1 MEAAE
6 EKVVRLCLYAV
17 SSIWKRDMLR
27 LRRQKSRLLG
37 SLFAP
42 FFLLAFLGMGFRRAG
57 LPGMDTD
64 YLSFLTPGMMSMTV
78 LFASNTTS
86 MLMLW
91 DREKGFLK
99 EIMVTPISRLSI
111 ILGRA
116 TVGITNALIQ
126 STIILLAGLAMGM
139 KLSGAA
145 GFLLSFVFITLI
157 ASTFIGLG
165 LAVASFLND
174 AYSFGLILGFILYP
188 FLFLSGALYPV
199 DRFPSYV
206 AQFSYLNPLTYGI
219 DGLRYSLLGVSSF
232 NPVLD
237 MGVMIISCVAT
248 LGLGVYLFD
257 EGEWV

>member
-1 MEAAE
+1 M
-6 EKVVRLCLYAV
+6 RLCLYAV

-64 YLSFLTPGMMSMTV
+64 YLSFLTPGMMAMTV

-145 GFLLSFVFITLI
+145 GFLLSFVFIGLI

-206 AQFSYLNPLTYGI
+206 AQFSFLNPLTYGI

-257 EGEWV
+257 KGDWV

>member
-1 MEAAE
+1 M
-6 EKVVRLCLYAV
+6 RFCFYAV

-42 FFLLAFLGMGFRRAG
+42 FFLLAFLGLGFRRAG
-57 LPGMDTD
+57 LSGMDTD
-64 YLSFLTPGMMSMTV
+64 YLSFLTPGMMSMT
-78 LFASNTTS
+78 LLSASNSTS
-86 MLMLW
+86 FLMLW

-116 TVGITNALIQ
+116 TVGVTNAMIQ
-126 STIILLAGLAMGM
+126 SMIILLAGLAMGM

-145 GFLLSFVFITLI
+145 GFLLSFVFIVLI

-165 LAVASFLND
+165 LALASFLKD
-174 AYSFGLILGFILYP
+174 TFSFGLILNFILYP
-188 FLFLSGALYPV
+188 FLFLFGALYPV
-199 DRFPSYV
+199 DRFPSYI

-232 NPVLD
+232 NPALD
-237 MGVMIISCVAT
+237 FGMMVISCVT
-248 LGLGVYLFD
+248 MLGLGTYLF
-257 EGEWV
+257 EVSEWE

>member
-1 MEAAE
+1 M
-6 EKVVRLCLYAV
+6 RFCLHAV

-139 KLSGAA
+139 KHSDTA
-145 GFLLSFVFITLI
+145 GFLLSFVFVILI
-157 ASTFIGLG
+157 ASTFIGLE

-257 EGEWV
+257 KGEWV

>member
-1 MEAAE
+1 M
-6 EKVVRLCLYAV
+6 RLCLYAV

-139 KLSGAA
+139 KHSDTA
-145 GFLLSFVFITLI
+145 GFLLSFVFVILI
-157 ASTFIGLG
+157 ASTFIGLE

-219 DGLRYSLLGVSSF
+219 DGLRYSLLGASSF
-232 NPVLD
+232 NPALD
-237 MGVMIISCVAT
+237 LGVMVISCAAM
-248 LGLGVYLFD
+248 LGLELIDGYPVLTRQKTAKFQ
-257 EGEWV
+257 

>member
-1 MEAAE
+1 MASG

-42 FFLLAFLGMGFRRAG
+42 FFLLAFLGLGFRRAG

-64 YLSFLTPGMMSMTV
+64 YLSFLTPGMMAMT
-78 LFASNTTS
+78 LLSASNSTS
-86 MLMLW
+86 FLMLW

-111 ILGRA
+111 IMGR
-116 TVGITNALIQ
+116 TSVGITNAIIQ
-126 STIILLAGLAMGM
+126 SMIILFAGMAMGM
-139 KLSGAA
+139 SISGAT
-145 GFLLSFVFITLI
+145 GLLLSFVFVIFI

-165 LAVASFLND
+165 LTLASFLKD
-174 AYSFGLILGFILYP
+174 TFSFGLILNFILYP

-199 DRFPSYV
+199 DRFPLYI
-206 AQFSYLNPLTYGI
+206 AQLSYLNPLTYGI
-219 DGLRYSLLGVSSF
+219 DGLRYSLLGASSF
-232 NPVLD
+232 NPALD
-237 MGVMIISCVAT
+237 LGVMVISCAAM
-248 LGLGVYLFD
+248 LGLGTYLF
-257 EGEWV
+257 EISEWE

>member
-1 MEAAE
+1 MAAAE
-6 EKVVRLCLYAV
+6 EIVVRFCFYAV

-42 FFLLAFLGMGFRRAG
+42 FFLLAFLGLGFRRAG

-64 YLSFLTPGMMSMTV
+64 YLSFLTPGMMSMT
-78 LFASNTTS
+78 LLSASNSTS
-86 MLMLW
+86 FLMLW

-111 ILGRA
+111 ILGRSS
-116 TVGITNALIQ
+116 VGITNAMIQ
-126 STIILLAGLAMGM
+126 SMVILLAGLVMGM

-145 GFLLSFVFITLI
+145 GFLLSFIFIILI

-165 LAVASFLND
+165 LTLASFLKD
-174 AYSFGLILGFILYP
+174 TFSFGIILNFILYP
-188 FLFLSGALYPV
+188 FLFLSGAIYPV
-199 DRFPSYV
+199 DRFPPYI

-219 DGLRYSLLGVSSF
+219 DGLRYSLLGISSF
-232 NPVLD
+232 NPALD
-237 MGVMIISCVAT
+237 LGVMIISCAAM
-248 LGLGVYLFD
+248 LGLGTYLF
-257 EGEWV
+257 EVSEWE

>member
-1 MEAAE
+1 M
-6 EKVVRLCLYAV
+6 RFCFYAV

-42 FFLLAFLGMGFRRAG
+42 FFLLAFLGLGFRRAG
-57 LPGMDTD
+57 LSGMDTD
-64 YLSFLTPGMMSMTV
+64 YLSFLTPGMMSMT
-78 LFASNTTS
+78 LLSASNSTS
-86 MLMLW
+86 FLMLW

-116 TVGITNALIQ
+116 TVGVTNAMIQ
-126 STIILLAGLAMGM
+126 SMIILLAGLAMGM

-145 GFLLSFVFITLI
+145 GFLLSFVFIVLI

-165 LAVASFLND
+165 LALASFLKD
-174 AYSFGLILGFILYP
+174 TFSFGLILNFILYP

-199 DRFPSYV
+199 DRFPSYI

-232 NPVLD
+232 NPALD
-237 MGVMIISCVAT
+237 FGMMVISCVT
-248 LGLGVYLFD
+248 MLGLGTYLF
-257 EGEWV
+257 EVSEWE

>member
-1 MEAAE
+1 MAN
-6 EKVVRLCLYAV
+6 VVRLCLYAV

-42 FFLLAFLGMGFRRAG
+42 FFLLAFLGLGFKRAG

-64 YLSFLTPGMMSMTV
+64 YLSFLTPGMMSMT
-78 LFASNTTS
+78 LLSASNSTS
-86 MLMLW
+86 FLMLW

-126 STIILLAGLAMGM
+126 SMIILLAGLAMGM

-145 GFLLSFVFITLI
+145 GFLLSFVFIILI

-165 LAVASFLND
+165 LTLASFLKD
-174 AYSFGLILGFILYP
+174 TYGFGLILGFILYP

-199 DRFPSYV
+199 DRFPLYI

-219 DGLRYSLLGVSSF
+219 DGLRYSLLGASSF
-232 NPVLD
+232 NPALD
-237 MGVMIISCVAT
+237 LGVMVISCAAM
-248 LGLGVYLFD
+248 LGLGTYLF
-257 EGEWV
+257 EISEWE

>member
-1 MEAAE
+1 M
-6 EKVVRLCLYAV
+6 RFCFYAV

-42 FFLLAFLGMGFRRAG
+42 FFLLAFLGLGFRRAG
-57 LPGMDTD
+57 LSGMDTD
-64 YLSFLTPGMMSMTV
+64 YLSFLTPGMMSMT
-78 LFASNTTS
+78 LLSASNSTS
-86 MLMLW
+86 FLMLW

-116 TVGITNALIQ
+116 TVGVTNAMIQ
-126 STIILLAGLAMGM
+126 SMIILLAGLAMGM

-145 GFLLSFVFITLI
+145 GFLLSFVFIVLI

-165 LAVASFLND
+165 LALASFLKD
-174 AYSFGLILGFILYP
+174 TFSFGLILNFILYP

-199 DRFPSYV
+199 DRFPSFIAPLAY
-206 AQFSYLNPLTYGI
+206 FNPLTYGI

-232 NPVLD
+232 NPALD
-237 MGVMIISCVAT
+237 LGVMTISCVAM
-248 LGLGVYLFD
+248 LGLGTCLF
-257 EGEWV
+257 EIGEWE

>member
-1 MEAAE
+1 MAAAE
-6 EKVVRLCLYAV
+6 EIVMRLCLYAV

-27 LRRQKSRLLG
+27 LHRQKSRLLG

-42 FFLLAFLGMGFRRAG
+42 FFLLAFLGLGFRRAG

-64 YLSFLTPGMMSMTV
+64 YLSFLTPGMMAMTV
-78 LFASNTTS
+78 LFASNATS

-139 KLSGAA
+139 KLSGTA
-145 GFLLSFVFITLI
+145 GFLLSFVFIILI

-165 LAVASFLND
+165 LTVASFLKD
-174 AYSFGLILGFILYP
+174 TYSFGLILGFILYP
-188 FLFLSGALYPV
+188 FLFLSGALYPM

-206 AQFSYLNPLTYGI
+206 TQFSYLNPLTYGI
-219 DGLRYSLLGVSSF
+219 DGLRYSLLGASSF
-232 NPVLD
+232 NPALD
-237 MGVMIISCVAT
+237 MGVMIISCAAM

-257 EGEWV
+257 RGEWV